1 MKKVLLAIAKP
12 FVALWNWI
20 KETAWVQPLLI
31 VGCIFAIIFSIPYIV
46 SGIQSLIS
54 DDDAFEYLE
63 DNMLSMEDTYKGES
77 EADEFLEQY
86 LDVANEWTDIYTGE
100 STSTTAIDSFKKKY
114 GEKMFFVLASSDCDA
129 CSNISEALEYLEDY
143 ADDLDLNGE
152 YEFYCIITDEEMDED
167 EQEDYYDE
175 IGAFVQLYNRWP
187 GYFEDIYIAAQR
199 NNYYNNL
206 SDPAS
211 FRDSL
216 ANLMD
221 PDDLEVPVVTVID
234 LSEENTSRYI
244 TTQVF
249 FSIDGETSRTRAI
262 QLADAWNYNGKIYG

>member
-1 MKKVLLAIAKP
+1 MKKILLAIAKP

-77 EADEFLEQY
+77 EADEFLELY

-114 GEKMFFVLASSDCDA
+114 GEKMFFVLASSDCDG

-152 YEFYCIITDEEMDED
+152 FEFYCIITDEEMDED
-167 EQEDYYDE
+167 EQEDYYEE
-175 IGAFVQLYNRWP
+175 ISAFVQLYNRWP

-211 FRDSL
+211 FRESL

-234 LSEENTSRYI
+234 LTEENTSRYI

-249 FSIDGETSRTRAI
+249 FSVDGETSRTRAI
-262 QLADAWNYNGKIYG
+262 QLTDAWNYNGRIYG

>member
-77 EADEFLEQY
+77 EADEFLEEY

-175 IGAFVQLYNRWP
+175 IEAFVQLYNRWP